1 MAGRMVLEFATRF
14 ENAHFTKLLL
24 ASGARAHSCTSSRA
38 VKATG
43 TGGMPGVRDASGSA
57 HVSTATLFKSPIEHV
72 LHAEALPLLAP
83 AGAL

>member
-1 MAGRMVLEFATRF
+1 VLHSRGRHDLRCGR
-14 ENAHFTKLLL
+14 
-24 ASGARAHSCTSSRA
+24 SG